1 MHVNYG
7 IMIATIAESDSS
19 EDVGTIIGS
28 VITVIIVVAFIA
40 TIITIIYL
48 VRKKST
54 LIDEIRTLESQKSEA
69 SLRYVCAYV

>member
-1 MHVNYG
+1 MHVNYDVV
-7 IMIATIAESDSS
+7 IATTAESDSS
-19 EDVGTIIGS
+19 EDIGTIIGS
-28 VITVIIVVAFIA
+28 VITVIIVVAFVT